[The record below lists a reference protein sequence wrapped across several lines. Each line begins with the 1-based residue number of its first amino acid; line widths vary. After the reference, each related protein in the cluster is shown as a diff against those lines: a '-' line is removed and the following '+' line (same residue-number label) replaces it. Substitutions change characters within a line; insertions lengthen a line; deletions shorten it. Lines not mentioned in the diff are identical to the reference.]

1 MHVYLGD
8 LSVHMPVF
16 ICFLFALTYLLYYQY
31 SKPQQYYK
39 NIKYLTTNNIIKQ
52 NVYIYSK
59 SDRNRIRLCIFS
71 DVSYSLKLLFWLD
84 KTHRTNM
91 TEKPF
96 NISQQLN
103 IYIMGGKPNPRN
115 NNTEILFQNPSKK
128 WKYPIS

>member
-16 ICFLFALTYLLYYQY
+16 ICFLFALTYLFYYQY

-71 DVSYSLKLLFWLD
+71 DVSYSLKLLFWSD

-103 IYIMGGKPNPRN
+103 IYIMGGKNL
-115 NNTEILFQNPSKK
+115 TLEITILRYYFKIHQKNETTP
-128 WKYPIS
+128 

>member
-39 NIKYLTTNNIIKQ
+39 NIKYLKTNNIIKQ

-71 DVSYSLKLLFWLD
+71 DVSYSLKLLF
-84 KTHRTNM
+84 
-91 TEKPF
+91 
-96 NISQQLN
+96 
-103 IYIMGGKPNPRN
+103 
-115 NNTEILFQNPSKK
+115 
-128 WKYPIS
+128 